1 MGAAQSFRDLETYQK
16 ARQQSQYIFRLTQ
29 EFPKEETYS
38 LTDQIRRSSRAVC
51 ALLAE
56 AWARRPYEAAFV
68 NKLNQALAEAMET
81 QSWLDAAH
89 DCGYIEAET
98 HDTLDTEWER
108 IGGAEPHDPARREL
122 LRVILTSHQP
132 PNVPSY
138 YRTNPPI
145 TT

>member
-51 ALLAE
+51 AMLAE
-56 AWARRPYEAAFV
+56 AWARRRYEAAFV

-81 QSWLDAAH
+81 QSWLDAAL
-89 DCGYIEAET
+89 DCDYIEAET

-108 IGGAEPHDPARREL
+108 IGGKLNRMIQHAD
-122 LRVILTSHQP
+122 SFCQ
-132 PNVPSY
+132 
-138 YRTNPPI
+138 
-145 TT
+145 

>member
-89 DCGYIEAET
+89 DCGYIEADT

-108 IGGAEPHDPARREL
+108 IGGKLNRMIQHAD
-122 LRVILTSHQP
+122 SFCQ
-132 PNVPSY
+132 
-138 YRTNPPI
+138 
-145 TT
+145 